1 MKIILALLTAGI
13 IPAAMFAAS
22 SKERVIS
29 MDKKLQGSFIA
40 TGNIQWASTSYRKEP
55 LSSLFSICNGA
66 MQFNN
71 RVFLYGN
78 KLIRVNLH
86 WIRDY
91 VHSLKGFCYTESD
104 LTSFPD
110 LLLENQHE
118 SGFFYEIVA
127 PLTDMHSGFK
137 ESMVDGVRRPLV
149 EDPYRFREKDCKFG
163 LSRLELEADVEYLMV
178 EGCYRIWQATGDD
191 KWLEQQLPRLEK
203 GLQYIQTSPIRWS
216 KEYDLAKRPHT
227 LDTWDFTDRKTSSH
241 YRMICPE
248 DPMGIFHGDNTGLY
262 HAMSLMA
269 KMYRY
274 FGRKADAERHEK
286 QAASLRERIMKH
298 LWNGKFFRHF
308 LMLDH
313 ADYGVDETW
322 QLSLS
327 NSYALNR
334 GILNLEQRKSVIN
347 AYQECRKKYGGELD
361 DFRNLEPPYPH
372 FYTLKPGDYMDGG
385 IAPFVAGQLA
395 LGAFESGMEEYG
407 ADILQRIGIKFLYDG
422 KVSFLY
428 NWKGQDMGGGPRC
441 WSGAEVMH
449 AMTAGLAGVRD
460 EEKLFRKVTISP
472 RFAAAGETH
481 AYVRLVYPASG
492 ASCEYDWK
500 QSDNQIDVKLVSRHA
515 ECRLRLYIPSGYA
528 PVSMTVNDIPAKF
541 RVEKVDQSTYAVLD
555 LIDTPSRISLKIK
568 AVY

>member
-1 MKIILALLTAGI
+1 MISCDKFPIIENKRKQTQENIMKNRLH
-13 IPAAMFAAS
+13 
-22 SKERVIS
+22 
-29 MDKKLQGSFIA
+29 GSFIA
-40 TGNIQWASTSYRKEP
+40 TGNIANATTGYRKEP

-71 RVFLYGN
+71 RVFLYGDQ
-78 KLIRVNLH
+78 LIRVNLN

-91 VHSLKGFCYTESD
+91 MLTVKGFCYTESD

-110 LLLENQHE
+110 LLLEKQHP

-137 ESMVDGVRRPLV
+137 ESNVDGVNRPLV

-163 LSRLELEADVEYLMV
+163 LCRLELEADIEYLMV

-191 KWLEQQLPRLEK
+191 KWLERQIPRLEK

-216 KEYDLAKRPHT
+216 KEYDLAKRAHT
-227 LDTWDFTDRKTSSH
+227 LDTWDFTDRKNSSFD
-241 YRMICPE
+241 RMIRPE

-262 HAMSLMA
+262 YAMTLMA

-274 FGRKADAERHEK
+274 FGQNSKAEQYAE
-286 QAASLRERIMKH
+286 QAAGLRERIMKH

-308 LMLDH
+308 LMLDP

-334 GILNLEQRKSVIN
+334 EILDLEQRRSVIA
-347 AYQECRKKYGGELD
+347 AYQACRKKYGGELD

-372 FYTLKPGDYMDGG
+372 FHNLKPGDYMDGG

-407 ADILQRIGIKFLYDG
+407 ADILERMGIKFLYDG

-428 NWKGQDMGGGPRC
+428 NWEGQDMGGGPRC
-441 WSGAEVMH
+441 WCGAEIMN

-460 EEKLFRKVTISP
+460 EEKLFRKVTVSP
-472 RFAAAGETH
+472 RFAAAGEDH
-481 AYVRLVYPASG
+481 AYVRLMYPASG
-492 ASCEYDWK
+492 AVCEYEWK
-500 QSDNQIDVKLVSRHA
+500 QSDDRIDVELVSSHD
-515 ECRLRLYIPSGYA
+515 ECRLRLYVPSGYA
-528 PVSMTVNDIPAKF
+528 PVSAAVNDVPAEF
-541 RVEKVDQSTYAVLD
+541 RAEKVDQSTYAVFD
-555 LIDTPSRISLKIK
+555 QVAAPSRISLKIRK
-568 AVY
+568 